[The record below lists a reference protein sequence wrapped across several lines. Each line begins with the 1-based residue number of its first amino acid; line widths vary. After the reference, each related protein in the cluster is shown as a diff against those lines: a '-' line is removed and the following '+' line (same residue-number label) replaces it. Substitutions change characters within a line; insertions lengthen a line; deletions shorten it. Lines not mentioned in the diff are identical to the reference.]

1 MPEQASLIVVG
12 SLNLDLVV
20 EVARLPAPGE
30 TLLAEGYSRGL
41 GGKGANQA
49 VSAARHGVG
58 VAMIGCVG
66 DDLEGRRLT
75 DALAAERIDVSGVR
89 ARDDAASGV
98 AHIAVDQDGT
108 NTILVVPGANAMLSA
123 ADVEREIGRL
133 PAPDVIL
140 AQLEVPLDAV
150 IAATGGTA
158 SCVVLNPAPA
168 QALPSELLRHVDVLV
183 PNVPELGTLTG
194 GGVPRTIEDISAR
207 GRALADGLGVVVTMG
222 EAGALVLDGAGVTH
236 VPAPRVDAVDTTGA
250 GDAFCGSLAA
260 GIADGL
266 GLVDAAR
273 RAVRVGSLSTRR
285 RGALESFPSADEIGE
300 TLAA

>member
-1 MPEQASLIVVG
+1 MSEPASLIVVG

-30 TLLAEGYSRGL
+30 TLLAGGYSRGL

-49 VSAARHGVG
+49 VSAVRHGVG

-75 DALAAERIDVSGVR
+75 DALATEGIDVGGVR
-89 ARDDAASGV
+89 ARADTASGV
-98 AHIAVDQDGT
+98 AHIAVDEGGT
-108 NTILVVPGANAMLSA
+108 NTILVVSGANALLTA
-123 ADVEREIGRL
+123 ADVERELGRR

-140 AQLEVPLDAV
+140 VQLEVPLDAV
-150 IAATGGTA
+150 VAAAAGSA

-168 QALPSELLRHVDVLV
+168 QALPGELLRHVDVLV
-183 PNVPELGTLTG
+183 PNVPELGALTG
-194 GGVPRTIEDISAR
+194 GGVPRTIEDVAAR
-207 GRALADGLGVVVTMG
+207 GRALADGLAVVVTMG
-222 EAGALVLDGAGVTH
+222 ESGALVLDGGGATH

-273 RAVRVGSLSTRR
+273 RAVRVASLSTRR
-285 RGALESFPSADEIGE
+285 RGALESFPSTAEIGAA
-300 TLAA
+300 LAA

>member
-30 TLLAEGYSRGL
+30 TLLADGYSRGL

-66 DDLEGRRLT
+66 ADLEGRRLT
-75 DALAAERIDVSGVR
+75 DALAAEGINVSGVR
-89 ARDDAASGV
+89 AHDDAASGV

-123 ADVEREIGRL
+123 PDVERELGRL

-140 AQLEVPLDAV
+140 VQLEVPLDAV
-150 IAATGGTA
+150 IAAAAGTA

-194 GGVPRTIEDISAR
+194 GGVPRTIEDITAR
-207 GRALADGLGVVVTMG
+207 GRALANGLAVVVTMG
-222 EAGALVLDGAGVTH
+222 EAGALVLDGARSDPRPG
-236 VPAPRVDAVDTTGA
+236 PAG
-250 GDAFCGSLAA
+250 
-260 GIADGL
+260 
-266 GLVDAAR
+266 R
-273 RAVRVGSLSTRR
+273 RGRHDRR
-285 RGALESFPSADEIGE
+285 R
-300 TLAA
+300 

>member
-1 MPEQASLIVVG
+1 MREPASLIVVG

-30 TLLAEGYSRGL
+30 TLLADGYSRGL

-49 VSAARHGVG
+49 VSAVRHGVG

-66 DDLEGRRLT
+66 DDLEGQRLT
-75 DALAAERIDVSGVR
+75 GALATEGIDVSGVR
-89 ARDDAASGV
+89 ARDDTASGV

-108 NTILVVPGANAMLSA
+108 NTILVVSGANALLTA
-123 ADVEREIGRL
+123 AEVERELGRR

-140 AQLEVPLDAV
+140 VQLEVPLDAV
-150 IAATGGTA
+150 IAAAAGRA

-168 QALPSELLRHVDVLV
+168 RPLPGELLRHVDVLV

-194 GGVPRTIEDISAR
+194 GGVPRTIEDVSAR
-207 GRALADGLGVVVTMG
+207 GRALADGPAVVVTMG
-222 EAGALVLDGAGVTH
+222 ESGALVLDGEGATH

-273 RAVRVGSLSTRR
+273 RAVRVASLSTMR
-285 RGALESFPSADEIGE
+285 RGALESFPSADEIDE
-300 TLAA
+300 SLAV

>member
-1 MPEQASLIVVG
+1 MPERASLVVVG

-30 TLLAEGYSRGL
+30 TLLADGYSRGL

-66 DDLEGRRLT
+66 ADPEGRRLT
-75 DALAAERIDVSGVR
+75 DALAAEGIDVSGVR
-89 ARDDAASGV
+89 ARTDAASGV

-108 NTILVVPGANAMLSA
+108 NTILVVPGANGSLRA
-123 ADVEREIGRL
+123 ADVERELGRR

-150 IAATGGTA
+150 IAAIVGTG

-168 QALPSELLRHVDVLV
+168 RELPGALLRHVDVLV

-194 GGVPRTIEDISAR
+194 GGVPRTIEDITAR
-207 GRALADGLGVVVTMG
+207 GRALADGLAVVVTMG
-222 EAGALVLDGAGVTH
+222 EAGALVLDGEGATH

-273 RAVRVGSLSTRR
+273 RAVRVGSLSTKR

-300 TLAA
+300 SLAA